1 MNSIGIGPPRTME
14 ELRRRL
20 EDSANTLRSLPLGKG
35 ARGPAGFRSNMP
47 DPIREATEAYNYH
60 RVGLARV
67 VPSAADIGRMDEA
80 LGWVSRWWSHAEL
93 RASGLPLDAG
103 IVAYER
109 EALRVPLPKIKAGRV
124 ARYPGRMPPGGT
136 SAPSLRLLVRRAMD
150 LMFSGLGGDPR
161 ASAAVL
167 EEDAPRLVVEVDFQ
181 PAERVALIRG
191 QVTHLERHA
200 GAVHR
205 VVRGRVRDG

>member
-1 MNSIGIGPPRTME
+1 MNSIGIGPPRSME

-20 EDSANTLRSLPLGKG
+20 EDSANTLRSLPLDK
-35 ARGPAGFRSNMP
+35 ASRGPAGFRSNMP
-47 DPIREATEAYNYH
+47 DVIREASEAYNYH

-109 EALRVPLPKIKAGRV
+109 EALRVPFPKIRAGRV

-150 LMFSGLGGDPR
+150 LMFAGLGGDPR
-161 ASAAVL
+161 AQAPDP
-167 EEDAPRLVVEVDFQ
+167 EDAPRIVVEVDFQ
-181 PAERVALIRG
+181 PSERVALIRG

-205 VVRGRVRDG
+205 VVRARPRDG